1 MLAGWEI
8 EQQVISRHVAGTLR
22 CSTSRT
28 KMQNKTVARKS
39 HKELER
45 EDTLLALRTA
55 LKLGT
60 TVYTILRHVSASGM
74 CRWLDLYTIDANRPF
89 RLTWSTAIA
98 LEWTYDRRREA
109 LKVTGAGM
117 DMGFH
122 AVYSLSA
129 VLFKD
134 GNALNHEWM

>member
-1 MLAGWEI
+1 
-8 EQQVISRHVAGTLR
+8 
-22 CSTSRT
+22 
-28 KMQNKTVARKS
+28 MQNKTVARKS

-55 LKLGT
+55 LKPGT

-74 CRWLDLYTIDANRPF
+74 YRWLDLYTIESNRPF
-89 RLTWSTAIA
+89 RLTWSAAIA

-122 AVYSLSA
+122 AVYSLA
-129 VLFKD
+129 RALHGD
-134 GNALNHEWM
+134 GDALNQRWL